1 MKRCSSCKNEFELS
15 NFFKHSQTSD
25 GHHSWCKKCCKTG
38 NAKSRNKL
46 NSTIEGKAKVFLLN
60 AKKSAIKRNN
70 EFELEILDI
79 VDMWNQQL
87 NICPYSGI
95 IMTLES
101 GKFNTVSIE
110 RIDSKIGYTKDN
122 TILVCSAIN
131 RMKSDFE
138 FNEFY
143 NLCKSVT
150 TFLSDDNL
158 NIQVGAYK

>member
-1 MKRCSSCKNEFELS
+1 MKICSSCKNELELN
-15 NFFKHSQTSD
+15 NFFKHSQTLD
-25 GHHSWCKKCCKTG
+25 GHHSWCKKCCNRG
-38 NAKSRNKL
+38 NSKSRNKL
-46 NSTIEGKAKVFLLN
+46 NSTIEGRAKVFLLN

-95 IMTLES
+95 VMTLES